1 MKEGQK
7 DIYYI
12 TGESKK
18 AVENSPFLEAL
29 KKRGFEVLFLVEPI
43 DEYAIQQLKEFD
55 GHKLVSVTK
64 EGLELP
70 LDEEEKKKQEE
81 IKKQNEKL
89 CKVVKDILGDKVE
102 KVKVGSRIIDS
113 PCVGDVVWMVS
124 KHGKNH
130 EGTGIT

>member
-43 DEYAIQQLKEFD
+43 DEYAVQQLKEFE

-70 LDEEEKKKQEE
+70 ADEEEKKKQEE

-89 CKVVKDILGDKVE
+89 CKAVKDILGDKIA
-102 KVKVGSRIIDS
+102 KS
-113 PCVGDVVWMVS
+113 
-124 KHGKNH
+124 
-130 EGTGIT
+130 